1 MRITISHNRSKA
13 EIIESVDRSF
23 NEMFQGASGL
33 PVRLVVKQRSWQGSI
48 LSFLLT
54 AKWGLLSTPIEGTV
68 TVTDEDVTVDA
79 DLGMLSG
86 LVPEKMAREV
96 IGNRVKGLLKWLSLR
111 YFIFPGILF
120 VED

>member
-23 NEMFQGASGL
+23 NEMFQGVSGL

-48 LSFLLT
+48 LSFSLT

-68 TVTDEDVTVDA
+68 TVTDQDVTVEA
-79 DLGMLSG
+79 DLGLLNR
-86 LVPEKMAREV
+86 LVPEKTAREV
-96 IGNRVKGLLKWLSLR
+96 IGNRIK
-111 YFIFPGILF
+111 GILK
-120 VED
+120 

>member
-23 NEMFQGASGL
+23 NEMFQGVSGL

-48 LSFLLT
+48 LSFSLT

-68 TVTDEDVTVDA
+68 TVTDQDVTVEA
-79 DLGMLSG
+79 DLGLLNR
-86 LVPEKMAREV
+86 LVPEKTAREV
-96 IGNRVKGLLKWLSLR
+96 IGNRIRGVLK
-111 YFIFPGILF
+111 
-120 VED
+120 

>member
-96 IGNRVKGLLKWLSLR
+96 IGNRVKGLLK
-111 YFIFPGILF
+111 
-120 VED
+120 